1 MASGDEMPQPEEQK
15 LVREVK
21 VLNCA
26 TEATLMVLKIKQGF
40 HLRPGTRQISLLRS
54 RIFGMSRNA
63 PPPLGGALC
72 DIPKT
77 QLRRRQKAN

>member
-15 LVREVK
+15 LVRQVK

-40 HLRPGTRQISLLRS
+40 HLGPGTRQISLLRS
-54 RIFGMSRNA
+54 RIFGMSCNA
-63 PPPLGGALC
+63 PPPLGGALRA
-72 DIPKT
+72 IPKT
-77 QLRRRQKAN
+77 QLRRRLKAN